1 MNKPKGLSMNLII
14 IIILA
19 ILITAGGFA
28 WWLVSGTTNDTNQ
41 NTNSITSTVNTNI
54 SRINDN
60 ANINYVSAININ
72 TTPGTN
78 SAIDIVN
85 TNISRINAN
94 TNTASDPTDGWLTYT
109 NDWYDYQQ
117 MYPPDW
123 IVEEVDISAEDSVG
137 GWPNRYVKFIA
148 PGGEYRTYFG
158 VRLVGEEVS
167 AFWRTGIGA
176 GDITSEGT
184 TMIGDTSVPITY
196 ITYDGIVQDI
206 FYQGTGLGSNI
217 INGHDIYAQYAGPD
231 NVAGLEDTEEFE
243 TSKTILSTF
252 IWLDIVEAEVSSTYT
267 NSDCGYSITLPI
279 GWYAHVQTSN
289 STLFLMEAT
298 LPSVGATEGFAYGTQ
313 FSIRCGDIMTDAG
326 ASNETEFLEAMID
339 EFDTFD
345 NPIVQTSVIR
355 NGLNMTRYTMA
366 SAGAEGTILGY
377 YYVNGTTYFELSHW
391 PYNELSAETQDFENV
406 VNSFS
411 QI

>member
-14 IIILA
+14 IIVLA
-19 ILITAGGFA
+19 VLIAGGGIA
-28 WWLVSGTTNDTNQ
+28 WWLIADTNNNNNQ
-41 NTNSITSTVNTNI
+41 NTNRATDIINTNI
-54 SRINDN
+54 TRINTN
-60 ANINYVSAININ
+60 STININ
-72 TTPGTN
+72 TATGTN
-78 SAIDIVN
+78 AATDIVN
-85 TNISRINAN
+85 TNITRINA
-94 TNTASDPTDGWLTYT
+94 NTASDPTDGWLIYT
-109 NDWYDYQQ
+109 NDWYDYQL

-123 IVEEVDISAEDSVG
+123 TVEEVDISAEDSVG

-167 AFWRTGIGA
+167 AMWRTGVGA
-176 GDITSEGT
+176 GDVTNEGT

-196 ITYDGIVQDI
+196 ITYDDIVQDI
-206 FYQGTGLGSNI
+206 FYYDFNVGPNI

-231 NVAGLEDTEEFE
+231 DVAGLEETEGFE

-252 IWLDIVEAEVSSTYT
+252 IWLEIVEAEVSSTYT
-267 NSDCGYSITLPI
+267 NSDCGYSITLPV
-279 GWYAHVQTSN
+279 GWYGHVQTSN

-298 LPSVGATEGFAYGTQ
+298 LPSVGATEGFAYETQ
-313 FSIRCGDIMTDAG
+313 FSIHCGDIMADAG
-326 ASNETEFLEAMID
+326 ATTESEFLDAMID

-355 NGLNMTRYTMA
+355 NGLSMTRYTMA

-377 YYVNGTTYFELSHW
+377 YYVNGMTYFDLSHW
-391 PYNELSAETQDFENV
+391 PYDELSTETQDFENV